1 MRKQMIGEQKAMAI
15 LVADE
20 VSLGKLKKVYAKA
33 GERVE
38 VTIKNADVLI
48 AKSLRTNEKFSIKK
62 SNLIF

>member
-1 MRKQMIGEQKAMAI
+1 MIEQKAMTI

-20 VSLGKLKKVYAKA
+20 VSLSKLKKVYAKA

-48 AKSLRTNEKFSIKK
+48 ARNIKTNEKFSIKK

>member
-1 MRKQMIGEQKAMAI
+1 MAI

-20 VSLGKLKKVYAKA
+20 VSLSKLKKVYAKA

-48 AKSLRTNEKFSIKK
+48 ARNIKTNEKFSIKK